1 MAEPRVS
8 AFSVY
13 RTLGDEKASPGQA
26 NGILA
31 TRHEQKK
38 YLNLSRRRRLIK
50 KKRKYLKDK
59 IIPTAGTL
67 AVAVVNESTLLQKDM
82 DCTEKKPTGRSAKRK
97 INSKRMNKIKRMTP
111 KSRKAAAS
119 FNNDLSD
126 HSQRKSTAASRIEI
140 SGQPSKSKDARPW
153 TGPTLSVLLR
163 DLRHIQNSK
172 ERAVKLF
179 DWLIAPVAS
188 KKFFSDIWEKTPALI
203 RRHNVNYYK
212 GLFSSEDF
220 DRILREDIVTFGVN
234 LDVTSYFDGEKETH
248 TPNGRALPVVVWDF
262 YKSGCSLRLLNP
274 QVFSGT
280 IWNIL
285 SILQEAFGSMV
296 GANIYLTPPGNQGF
310 APHYDD
316 IEAFVIQ
323 LEGSKSWR
331 VYDPRSAEEIL
342 PSLPSRNFNQQELGV
357 PIMEALLEAGD
368 LLYFPRGFIHQA
380 HCSSESHSLH
390 ITISTYQNN
399 SWGDMLRKLFPT
411 ALDLAIEDD
420 VEFREGLPLDYLEY
434 MGVQNSEREDDPRRE
449 TFTKKV
455 YSLMKKLF
463 KYAPIDVAV
472 DQKAK
477 DFIHDCLPPVL
488 TKEEVA
494 CTVYSSPIRW
504 KNGGPHNAVLQLR
517 GSTRI
522 RMLRSNIARLC
533 GENGSILLYY
543 TIENSRE
550 YHKEE
555 SKCIE
560 IDPELADG
568 VELLLCSYPQ
578 YIKVDSLPAGNLDD
592 KISLAVALYE
602 KGLLMT
608 EYPLLPKRD

>member
-13 RTLGDEKASPGQA
+13 QAVAVERGLPGQT
-26 NGILA
+26 NGIPA
-31 TRHEQKK
+31 TSQVQRKCS
-38 YLNLSRRRRLIK
+38 LLSRRRLLMKR
-50 KKRKYLKDK
+50 KRKYLKVK
-59 IIPTAGTL
+59 MISSTGTL
-67 AVAVVNESTLLQKDM
+67 AIVNNAALLQRDV
-82 DCTEKKPTGRSAKRK
+82 DCAEKEPTSHNGKRK
-97 INSKRMNKIKRMTP
+97 ISSKRMNKTKRMKS
-111 KSRKAAAS
+111 KSRKAAAIV
-119 FNNDLSD
+119 NDLSN
-126 HSQRKSTAASRIEI
+126 HSQGKSTAASNLEI
-140 SGQPSKSKDARPW
+140 PGEPSKSKDTRPW

-163 DLRHIQNSK
+163 DLRHVQNSK
-172 ERAVKLF
+172 ERAIKLF

-188 KKFFSDIWEKTPALI
+188 KKFFNDIWEKTPALI

-212 GLFSSEDF
+212 GLFSAEDF
-220 DRILREDIVTFGVN
+220 DRILREEIVNFGTN
-234 LDVTSYFDGEKETH
+234 LDVTSYFDGEKEIH
-248 TPNGRALPVVVWDF
+248 TPTGRALPVVVWDF
-262 YKSGCSLRLLNP
+262 YKNGYSLRLLNP
-274 QVFSGT
+274 QTFSAT
-280 IWNIL
+280 VWNVL
-285 SILQEAFGSMV
+285 SILQEVFESMV
-296 GANIYLTPPGNQGF
+296 GANVYLTPPGNQGF

-316 IEAFVIQ
+316 IEAFVVQ
-323 LEGSKSWR
+323 LEGAKYWR
-331 VYDPRSAEEIL
+331 VYDPRSAEEVL
-342 PSLPSRNFNQQELGV
+342 PSVSSRNFSQQELGT
-357 PIMEALLEAGD
+357 PIMETLLEAGD
-368 LLYFPRGFIHQA
+368 MLYFPRGFIHQA
-380 HCSSESHSLH
+380 SCTPDTHSLH
-390 ITISTYQNN
+390 ITISTYQKN
-399 SWGDMLRKLFPT
+399 SWGDVLRKLFPA

-420 VEFREGLPLDYLEY
+420 VEFREGLPLDYLDY
-434 MGVQNSEREDDPRRE
+434 MGVQNSEREGDPRRE
-449 TFTKKV
+449 TFNKKI
-455 YSLMKKLF
+455 YNLMRKLL
-463 KYAPIDVAV
+463 KYAPIDAAV

-488 TKEEVA
+488 TKEELA
-494 CTVYSSPIRW
+494 CTVYSSPVRW
-504 KNGGPHNAVLQLR
+504 RNGGPHNTILQLR

-578 YIKVDSLPAGNLDD
+578 FIKVDSLPAGNLDD

>member
-13 RTLGDEKASPGQA
+13 QAVMMDGELPGQM
-26 NGILA
+26 NGISA
-31 TRHEQKK
+31 SRQKQK
-38 YLNLSRRRRLIK
+38 NCSSLSRKRMLIK
-50 KKRKYLKDK
+50 RKRKNLKVKMMSSIGIHAIVNDAALQRD
-59 IIPTAGTL
+59 THCTGTEL
-67 AVAVVNESTLLQKDM
+67 PGHGAERKLNSEKVNKL
-82 DCTEKKPTGRSAKRK
+82 KRRK
-97 INSKRMNKIKRMTP
+97 SR
-111 KSRKAAAS
+111 SRKAAATI
-119 FNNDLSD
+119 NNRSN
-126 HSQRKSTAASRIEI
+126 HSKGMRAPDSMLEI
-140 SGQPSKSKDARPW
+140 PGELSKSKDTRPW
-153 TGPTLSVLLR
+153 TGPSLSVLLR

-172 ERAVKLF
+172 ERAMKLF

-188 KKFFSDIWEKTPALI
+188 KKFFKDIWEKTPALI
-203 RRHNVNYYK
+203 RRHNANYYK
-212 GLFSSEDF
+212 GFFSSEDF
-220 DRILREDIVTFGVN
+220 DGILREDIVNFEVN

-248 TPNGRALPVVVWDF
+248 TPTGRALPAVVWDF
-262 YKSGCSLRLLNP
+262 YKKGCSLRLLNP

-280 IWNIL
+280 VWNVL

-296 GANIYLTPPGNQGF
+296 GANVYLTPPGNQGF

-323 LEGSKSWR
+323 LEGAKHWR
-331 VYDPRSAEEIL
+331 VYDPKSAEVL
-342 PSLPSRNFNQQELGV
+342 PSVSSRNFNQHELSD
-357 PIMEALLEAGD
+357 PIMETLLEAGD
-368 LLYFPRGFIHQA
+368 MLYFPRGFIHQA
-380 HCSSESHSLH
+380 SCTPDTHSLH
-390 ITISTYQNN
+390 ITVSTYQKN
-399 SWGDMLRKLFPT
+399 SWGDVLRKMFPA

-420 VEFREGLPLDYLEY
+420 VEFREGLPLDYLDY
-434 MGVQNSEREDDPRRE
+434 MGVQNSERGDDPRRE
-449 TFTKKV
+449 AFNKKI
-455 YSLMKKLF
+455 YNLMRKLL
-463 KYAPIDVAV
+463 KYAPIDAAV

-488 TKEEVA
+488 TKEELA
-494 CTVYSSPIRW
+494 CTVYSSPVRW
-504 KNGGPHNAVLQLR
+504 RNGRPHNGIMQLR

-522 RMLRSNIARLC
+522 RVVRSNIARLC

-543 TIENSRE
+543 SIENSRE

-555 SKCIE
+555 NKCIE

-578 YIKVDSLPAGNLDD
+578 FIKIDSLPAGNLDD

-608 EYPLLPKRD
+608 EYPLLPERD